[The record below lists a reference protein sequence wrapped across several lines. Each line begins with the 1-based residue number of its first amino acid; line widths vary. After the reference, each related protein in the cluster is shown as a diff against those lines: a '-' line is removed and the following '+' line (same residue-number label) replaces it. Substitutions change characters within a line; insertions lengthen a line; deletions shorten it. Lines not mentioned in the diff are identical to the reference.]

1 MRLIPYSLG
10 NNDMPSDSPLSGM
23 PFFPREYGM
32 RLCFHVNWSYTVLY
46 RSVSRNCPMSKNKIL
61 PQDFVNGLLEY
72 FSVSRYVD
80 ITRLSNSKFQT
91 RSFDPFISNNLQ
103 FSLCIVGGG
112 SAGAVV
118 ANRLSEDPMAEVL
131 LIEAGGDETIFSE
144 IPALAGYLQLSDLDW
159 QYKTTPQ
166 QAGCWGMVNR
176 QCLWPRGK
184 VLGGS
189 STINY
194 MLYVRGNK
202 NDYDAW
208 ARLGN
213 TGWAYKDVL
222 PYFLKSEDF
231 SSSLTRSG
239 NEPYHRKGGYLS
251 VNEAPW
257 HTPLARAFVKSG
269 ETIGYQETDING
281 ARQTGFTIA
290 PGTLRKGA
298 RCSTA
303 KAFIRPANSRKNLY
317 VSLKSHATKILF
329 DKNKRAVGV
338 VYHKDGE
345 ERIARA
351 RREVIL
357 SAGATNSPQLLML
370 SGVGP
375 RQHLEELQIPI
386 IADLPGVGGNMQDHI
401 GAGIVFTVEK
411 PVSVVQSRYENSYY
425 VGQWALF
432 GKGPLTVLGGIEGLA
447 FINTRYANKS
457 MDWPDIQYHFV
468 SGSPA
473 ADSGRQIRRMMGFSD
488 KFWNGYFEP
497 ISGKDS
503 FMFSTTLLRPRSN
516 GTVRLQSKNPFDP
529 PLLDPKYLTDQ
540 QDVNV
545 MVDGI
550 KIAIALGLSEPFQKY
565 GVKLHDTLFPTCLH
579 EKPYSDGYWGC
590 VARTYTAT
598 IYHPVGTCKM
608 GRSWDPLAVVDPHLR
623 VYGVK
628 NLRVIDA
635 SIMPLIVSGNTN
647 APSIMIG
654 ERGSDLVK
662 EYWTKR

>member
-1 MRLIPYSLG
+1 MVLISPIASIALLIPITTML
-10 NNDMPSDSPLSGM
+10 L
-23 PFFPREYGM
+23 
-32 RLCFHVNWSYTVLY
+32 L
-46 RSVSRNCPMSKNKIL
+46 RNRTP
-61 PQDFVNGLLEY
+61 NGPPNPPTHRAADAY
-72 FSVSRYVD
+72 DYV
-80 ITRLSNSKFQT
+80 
-91 RSFDPFISNNLQ
+91 
-103 FSLCIVGGG
+103 IVGGG
-112 SAGAVV
+112 SAGAVL
-118 ANRLSEDPMAEVL
+118 ANRLSEDPSVTVL
-131 LIEAGGDETIFSE
+131 LIEAGGDETIFTE

-159 QYKTTPQ
+159 KYKTVPQ
-166 QAGCWGMVNR
+166 PAACWGMTNR

-208 ARLGN
+208 AKLGN
-213 TGWAYKDVL
+213 SGWSYEDVL

-231 SSSLTRSG
+231 NSVTRSG
-239 NEPYHRKGGYLS
+239 NELYHSKGGYLS
-251 VNEAPW
+251 VSEAPW
-257 HTPLARAFVKSG
+257 HTPLARAFVEAG
-269 ETIGYQETDING
+269 VTMGYEETDING
-281 ARQTGFTIA
+281 AKQTGFTVA
-290 PGTLRKGA
+290 PGTIRNGA

-303 KAFIRPANSRKNLY
+303 KAFIRPANSRKNLQ
-317 VSLKSHATKILF
+317 VSLHSHAMKILF
-329 DKNKRAVGV
+329 DNTKRAVGV
-338 VYHKDGE
+338 MYHKDGKPQVAE
-345 ERIARA
+345 A

-357 SAGATNSPQLLML
+357 SAGAINSPQLLML

-375 RQHLEELQIPI
+375 RQHLQQFGIPVVV
-386 IADLPGVGGNMQDHI
+386 DLPGVGQNMQDHI
-401 GAGIVFTVEK
+401 GAGIVFTIDK
-411 PVSVVQSRYENSYY
+411 PVSVVQSRFENTFY
-425 VGQWALF
+425 VSQWGLF
-432 GKGPLTVLGGIEGLA
+432 GRGPLTVLGGVEGLA

-457 MDWPDIQYHFV
+457 IDWPDIQYHFI

-473 ADSGRQIRRMMGFSD
+473 ADSGRQIRRVMGFSNQ
-488 KFWNGYFEP
+488 FWDGYFKP

-516 GTVRLQSKNPFDP
+516 GTISLQSADPFDP
-529 PLLDPKYLTDQ
+529 PVIDPKYLTDQ

-550 KIAIALGLSEPFQKY
+550 KIAIALGYSEAFKQY
-565 GVKLHDTLFPTCLH
+565 GAKLHDKLYPTCFH

-590 VARTYTAT
+590 VARTYTST

-608 GRSWDPLAVVDPHLR
+608 GRNWDPLAVVDPHLR

-654 ERGSDLVK
+654 EKGADLVK
-662 EYWTKR
+662 RYWLKL